1 MAPKNLDVWLVA
13 SNTVY
18 KGVPFSVA
26 ASWAE
31 QGRIAKTDKVRPAGG
46 ANDAWTP
53 VSKMESLAD
62 YLFGGGEKKVETGD
76 LAESLEKVEIDPA
89 WPKSIADDDDDV
101 DMIPLI
107 DISLVLLIFFMM
119 TATVAIGGSKIE
131 TPQTLHG
138 VEFTQDKSMIW
149 VGVDRG
155 DDGKPTYSIGQ
166 GDMQAESADSQLS
179 QDQMLAKLDAKL
191 REFNVGLIVRI
202 AGHKQL
208 PYGVMQKL
216 TAELEKRRRAGKIS
230 EIKAEVNEKS
240 T

>member
-1 MAPKNLDVWLVA
+1 MNRDNFDLWLTA
-13 SNTVY
+13 SNRAY
-18 KGVPFSVA
+18 RGVPFNIVTD
-26 ASWAE
+26 WLQ
-31 QGRIAKTDKVRPAGG
+31 QGRILPTDRVRS
-46 ANDAWTP
+46 D
-53 VSKMESLAD
+53 
-62 YLFGGGEKKVETGD
+62 GGEWQTI
-76 LAESLEKVEIDPA
+76 AESPAFGSFVPRDDLPAAEDAAEALEPIHATLPIRKPV
-89 WPKSIADDDDDV
+89 DDDDDV